1 MKKIFTLLSVCM
13 LLLMNVQVSA
23 QGVAVENINN
33 ALVSA
38 NDILS
43 TVKNEKKAVST
54 LVKQIVVL
62 NNPNVTQFL
71 SVMTPAHNVI
81 VDQPDNINY
90 FMSLAYDASPTFNRL
105 PIQTRLDQIVGIDDD
120 VIFYTQQA
128 VAALQSNNNNA
139 AIQALS
145 SLSGFLNSQQS
156 LINQVITRLNNI
168 KNALPR
174 FYDVCITLTD
184 SYGNPVQGS
193 DLFGYYGQNI
203 GTGEYLYPDNQEGTC
218 FTQLPAGTYI
228 FDSFDGYWSGTGA
241 TQVTLSDALVN
252 ENGIIEVTLIY
263 WSE

>member
-1 MKKIFTLLSVCM
+1 MSVCF
-13 LLLMNVQVSA
+13 LSLMNLNTSA

-38 NDILS
+38 NDILN
-43 TVKNEKKAVST
+43 TVKNERKAVNT

-62 NNPNVTQFL
+62 NNPNLTQFL

-81 VDQPDNINY
+81 VDQSDNINY
-90 FMSLAYDASPTFNRL
+90 YMSLAYAASPTFNQV
-105 PIQTRLDQIVGIDDD
+105 PVQTRLDQIVGIDDN
-120 VIFYTQQA
+120 VVLSTQQ
-128 VAALQSNNNNA
+128 VATALQSTNNNA
-139 AIQALS
+139 ALQALT
-145 SLSGFLNSQQS
+145 SLSGYLSNQQS
-156 LINQVITRLNNI
+156 LTNQVITRLNNI

-193 DLFGYYGQNI
+193 DLFGYYGQNT

-218 FTQLPAGTYI
+218 FTQLPAGTYV
-228 FDSFDGYWSGTGA
+228 FDSFDGYFSGTGA